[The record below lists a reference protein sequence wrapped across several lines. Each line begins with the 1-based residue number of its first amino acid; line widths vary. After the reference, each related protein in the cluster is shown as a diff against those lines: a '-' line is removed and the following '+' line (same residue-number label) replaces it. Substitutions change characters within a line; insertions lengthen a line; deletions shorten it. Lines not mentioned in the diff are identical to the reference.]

1 MNIKQNQSLKEYN
14 TFGIDVKATYFIEI
28 NHLEELERLFSD
40 LKYQTLPRLILGGGS
55 NILLTKDF
63 EGIVIKLN
71 LKGIQEKNTSGNL
84 VYVKAFAGENW
95 HEFIQWNLSRNY
107 GGLENMSLIPGNVGT
122 APIQNIGAYGVE
134 IKDVLYE
141 LEAFEIATGK
151 RRIFSLKECEFG
163 YRESIFK
170 NTLKGQYIILSVT
183 FQLTQQNHEI
193 KKAYGA
199 IQNEL
204 EKENIENPTIQEIS
218 TIVTRIRESKLPNP
232 NRIGNSGS
240 FFKNPV
246 ISKQH
251 FEKLQKKYPQLTSY
265 PVNEKEVKIAAGWLI
280 DKAGWKGKRFGDAGV
295 HTKQALVLVNYG
307 EATGKNIYDLSE
319 NIIEDVET
327 RFQIRLEREV
337 NVL

>member
-28 NHLEELERLFSD
+28 NHLEELERMFSD

-71 LKGIQEKNTSGNL
+71 LKGIQEENTSGNW

-141 LEAFEIATGK
+141 LEAFEIVTGK

-204 EKENIENPTIQEIS
+204 EKENIQNPTIQEIS
-218 TIVTRIRESKLPNP
+218 AIVTRIRESKLPNP

-246 ISKQH
+246 VSKQH